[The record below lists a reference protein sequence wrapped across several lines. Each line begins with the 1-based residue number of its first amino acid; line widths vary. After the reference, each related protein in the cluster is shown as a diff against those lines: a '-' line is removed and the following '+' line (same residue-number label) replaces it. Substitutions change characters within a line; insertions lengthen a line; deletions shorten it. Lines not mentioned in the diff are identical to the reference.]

1 MTTPIRLPIR
11 QAIAAL
17 LLGVAL
23 MGTAGHTSTV
33 NPTLLQRLRQLIG
46 LNRNIDAGGS
56 RSGDTP
62 RVCVLTPLCEQAT
75 SGQARAQVSLARPAI
90 LAAAPLNELRIMR
103 GSQVLW
109 QQRATSTAAI
119 EGLIPWPIAPIRPNE
134 QLTLLLRPRG
144 ASSGDFARLELSGAS
159 AEAMQRNEA
168 LIHQLGADPSAWL
181 AAVDKAVKRNQAA
194 LALALLFAPENPR
207 TAELDALRRDL
218 ISRGCGA

>member
-1 MTTPIRLPIR
+1 
-11 QAIAAL
+11 
-17 LLGVAL
+17 
-23 MGTAGHTSTV
+23 
-33 NPTLLQRLRQLIG
+33 
-46 LNRNIDAGGS
+46 
-56 RSGDTP
+56 
-62 RVCVLTPLCEQAT
+62 VLTPLCEQAT

-90 LAAAPLNELRIMR
+90 LAAAPLNELRILR

-109 QQRATSTAAI
+109 QQRATSTGAI

-168 LIHQLGADPSAWL
+168 LIHQLGADPTAWL